1 MRRPYHDRL
10 HRQPPLVRDE
20 GEAEKY
26 RIREKLP
33 PDSTIKIGIEDR
45 TQLAAL
51 LDALCEPP
59 PSSAEGAVP
68 AASVPER
75 VIDNAFVDPDFE
87 IPKFLRESWARL
99 IAGKGD

>member
-1 MRRPYHDRL
+1 MIVYNVNRPWFAMKGD
-10 HRQPPLVRDE
+10 
-20 GEAEKY
+20 AEKY
-26 RIREKLP
+26 RIHEKLP
-33 PDSTIKIGIEDR
+33 TDATIKIGIADR

-51 LDALCEPP
+51 LDALCERP

-75 VIDNAFVDPDFE
+75 VIDNAFVDPDLD

-99 IAGKGD
+99 MAGKGE